1 MRHLR
6 AGLITILAL
15 WSFSAAADDA
25 AEATSALND
34 FIGAVASQDIAK
46 IEAVLAPEY
55 QIMRANGTGF
65 SRADYLQGQFAAVDE
80 TFQWQFEDLVATTAD
95 NVLVVRYMLE
105 IEETIEGRGV
115 ARRAPRI
122 TVFRRVGD
130 KWLVSAHANFA
141 ATN

>member
-6 AGLITILAL
+6 ASLIAIFAL
-15 WSFSAAADDA
+15 LSFDVAADDA
-25 AEATSALND
+25 AEATDALNE
-34 FIGAVASQDIAK
+34 FISAVASQDVAK

-55 QIMRANGTGF
+55 QIMRANGSGF
-65 SRADYLQGQFAAVDE
+65 SRADYLQGQFAAIDE

-95 NVLVVRYMLE
+95 NVMVVRYMLE
-105 IEETIEGRGV
+105 IEETIEGRGA

-141 ATN
+141 ASN